1 MKEYNITFITGNQ
14 GKAEYL
20 SDYFHINVAR
30 AKLDLREIQSLN
42 LREIVENKARQA
54 FDTLKKPVLV
64 EDVSLIFKDMKDLP
78 GPLIKWFL
86 ESLGNKGLCG
96 LADSFSSREAR
107 AEVMFALC
115 DKNGLNVFSGS
126 VNGSIA
132 KKPKG
137 RAGFGW
143 DPIFIPKGQKKTW
156 AEMSGEEKHQTSMRK
171 IALDKLSKFL
181 RKKARR

>member
-64 EDVSLIFKDMKDLP
+64 EDVSLIIHALGRLP
-78 GPLIKWFL
+78 GPFIKWFL
-86 ESLGNKGLCG
+86 KELQPEGICNLVLNKENKSATAQVCYWYHDG
-96 LADSFSSREAR
+96 
-107 AEVMFALC
+107 V
-115 DKNGLNVFSGS
+115 S
-126 VNGSIA
+126 VQLFPGAINGSIA
-132 KKPKG
+132 PKAVG
-137 RAGFGW
+137 ENGFGW
-143 DPIFIPKGQKKTW
+143 DKIFITEGYQITRAQMETEDYEKT
-156 AEMSGEEKHQTSMRK
+156 SPRK
-171 IALDKLSKFL
+171 IALKNFEEYLK
-181 RKKARR
+181 